1 VGRPLSSVGRG
12 AGTDKVQSR
21 PGRAVLVL
29 AVSRDFEFLEKLKTA
44 ALDRGW
50 DLAEASDLSEG
61 LNVASFE
68 HFPVAVLDQMACEGS
83 WENGLSALVACGKP
97 PCVILASDYGD
108 EYLRREVV
116 RLGGYDVL
124 SKSAPPAAISQV
136 VEFAWFWSRH
146 SATSTKPRPSGR
158 AAPPTATRGPKH

>member
-1 VGRPLSSVGRG
+1 M
-12 AGTDKVQSR
+12 QSR